1 MTSHHRSGEPVLDL
15 RSVPAAARGQAV
27 NRAVDQLGV
36 GDSLLLLSDGDSRQ
50 LGSELERE
58 YAEALTWEIA
68 PDPDTVGIR
77 VTKHASTALPRR
89 VGSSV
94 EDAAPATASAGSVW
108 QLRPSRRSL
117 DANVIAL
124 PPGDEIRDHVG
135 PDLDVL
141 IHVLSGTGVLTTETT
156 RITLEPGGLVW
167 LPRRSRRRFTAGP
180 GGLRYFTVHQRK
192 QGLGIAAAPP
202 PHSL

>member
-15 RSVPAAARGQAV
+15 RSVSAAARGQAV
-27 NRAVDQLGV
+27 HRAVDDLGV
-36 GDSLLLLSDGDSRQ
+36 GERLLLLTADDPRE
-50 LGSELERE
+50 LGAELERE
-58 YAEALTWEIA
+58 YAEALTWDVI
-68 PDPDTVGIR
+68 PDGVGIR

-108 QLRPSRRSL
+108 QLRPTRRSL

-141 IHVLSGTGVLTTETT
+141 IHVLSGSGVLTTETT
-156 RITLEPGGLVW
+156 RITLEPGDLVW
-167 LPRRSRRRFTAGP
+167 LPRRSRRRFSAGP
-180 GGLRYFTVHQRK
+180 NGLRYFTVHQRK